1 MCRNFLDADW
11 AKHVLD
17 YIGAAKVD
25 KGNQTL
31 YNHISNLT
39 PNKNL
44 FYFVS
49 QHLQLNWLYAHAEIF
64 Q

>member
-1 MCRNFLDADW
+1 MCRNFPDAGW

-17 YIGAAKVD
+17 YVDAAKVD

-39 PNKNL
+39 PNKNW
-44 FYFVS
+44 FCFVS
-49 QHLQLNWLYAHAEIF
+49 QHLRLN
-64 Q
+64 